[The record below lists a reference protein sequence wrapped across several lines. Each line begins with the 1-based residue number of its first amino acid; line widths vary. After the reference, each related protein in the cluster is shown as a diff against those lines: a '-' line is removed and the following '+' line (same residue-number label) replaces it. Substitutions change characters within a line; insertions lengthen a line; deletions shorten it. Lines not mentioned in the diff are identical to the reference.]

1 MQRKA
6 LNMVEKHEKDLKRS
20 ILRMNIIKAG
30 LAIQGKGG
38 ALGEAGHGFDETYDD
53 SFVDMETDETMG

>member
-30 LAIQGKGG
+30 LAI
-38 ALGEAGHGFDETYDD
+38 
-53 SFVDMETDETMG
+53 

>member
-1 MQRKA
+1 
-6 LNMVEKHEKDLKRS
+6 MVEKHEKDLKRS